1 MNSLKV
7 FEVNLWGV
15 WPVPGLVEYFAKYA
29 INENLE
35 EDTFV
40 TGSEIITLSSAAL
53 IILSTIFLWFGINW
67 YKLACK
73 IK

>member
-40 TGSEIITLSSAAL
+40 YEFKTGPYKGQKFDKE
-53 IILSTIFLWFGINW
+53 FLNET
-67 YKLACK
+67 
-73 IK
+73 